1 MSSLTSMPAHVVLP
15 LAAYDLAGLR
25 KAAERADQRWIHAD
39 CSQATDRSE
48 VLEEIARAAD
58 FPVWFGANL
67 DALFDCL
74 TDLLPDASASRPGI
88 VFVLENLP
96 DTAGF
101 DREARHALVDV
112 FRDAANEFYDRA
124 VAFRVFYS
132 VRPGLA
138 GRRR

>member
-15 LAAYDLAGLR
+15 LAAYDLEGLR

-39 CSQATDRSE
+39 CSQAIDRSE
-48 VLEEIARAAD
+48 VLAAIARAAD
-58 FPVWFGANL
+58 FPAWFGGNL
-67 DALFDCL
+67 DALFDCV
-74 TDLLPDASASRPGI
+74 TDLLPDSSASHPGI

-101 DREARHALVDV
+101 DREARHALIDV
-112 FRDAANEFYDRA
+112 FRDAADEFYDRA
-124 VAFRVFYS
+124 IAFRVFYS
-132 VRPGLA
+132 VRPGSG